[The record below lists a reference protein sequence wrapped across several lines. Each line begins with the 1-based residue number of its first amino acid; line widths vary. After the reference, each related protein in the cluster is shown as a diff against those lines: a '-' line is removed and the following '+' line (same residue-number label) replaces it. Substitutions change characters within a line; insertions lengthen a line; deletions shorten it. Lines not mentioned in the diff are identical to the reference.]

1 MKENKQINKLLEE
14 LNRISELENLGYTQE
29 TIEAFE
35 HSFYH
40 KENLIKID

>member
-1 MKENKQINKLLEE
+1 MKENKQINELLE
-14 LNRISELENLGYTQE
+14 ELENLGYTHE

-35 HSFYH
+35 DSFYH